1 MLSEQQIIRL
11 LVQSEKSWAKTKDP
25 KFEGWIQALRLVL
38 EENTYP
44 IRNTP
49 MGRRATNDL
58 LESLEEPEKE
68 EKDD

>member
-11 LVQSEKSWAKTKDP
+11 LAQSERSWVKTEDP

-38 EENTYP
+38 EESTYP

-49 MGRRATNDL
+49 M
-58 LESLEEPEKE
+58 
-68 EKDD
+68 